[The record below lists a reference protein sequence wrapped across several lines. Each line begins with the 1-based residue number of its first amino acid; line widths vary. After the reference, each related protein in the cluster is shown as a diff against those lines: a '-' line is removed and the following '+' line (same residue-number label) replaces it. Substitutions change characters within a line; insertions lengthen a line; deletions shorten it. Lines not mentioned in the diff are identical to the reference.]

1 MCINSFDAR
10 PLTHSDITPVGAL
23 RCSLLWESDTSLL
36 IGWYD
41 TVLLLQIK
49 PRADISSLNTT
60 TTAATAA
67 ASRAGLTMPPPP
79 PQQQQ
84 PTRLGEITLRWRTDC
99 VISGLFPFD
108 ADSVAVLGYVSVLEE
123 EESED
128 EEEEGPS
135 DGDDA
140 GAAAGEGAGQVTTAS
155 ASSSTAGGAVVCRAE
170 LQLRAR
176 RDGRVFSAEV
186 LPLEG
191 DDRVRDSRGYL
202 LASSVALTCKKAPGP
217 GLWRLPR
224 GLAAGQPAQQAPP
237 QQQQQQHHGGGGG
250 GGGAALSSWSA
261 STLSTAGESFAPVM
275 LVAAPRD
282 LLVARVRTVD
292 DRILWE
298 LRRGNLA
305 AAIQLALLNRHLLTQ
320 QRFHALAAAYLE
332 QLMERG
338 CVACIACIACNVAS
352 A

>member
-1 MCINSFDAR
+1 LFCVCSFIHLTAIPN
-10 PLTHSDITPVGAL
+10 PLQQPTVGAL

-36 IGWYD
+36 VGWYD

-49 PRADISSLNTT
+49 PRADISASATT
-60 TTAATAA
+60 SSSPARTAA
-67 ASRAGLTMPPPP
+67 
-79 PQQQQ
+79 QQ

-108 ADSVAVLGYVSVLEE
+108 GDSVALLGYVSVLEDDDSEAEDEDEQDE
-123 EESED
+123 EEST
-128 EEEEGPS
+128 GPAAAAAAAAKTATTAAPS
-135 DGDDA
+135 PSSAQQGQG
-140 GAAAGEGAGQVTTAS
+140 GAAA
-155 ASSSTAGGAVVCRAE
+155 AVVCRAE

-176 RDGRVFSAEV
+176 ADGRLFSAEV

-224 GLAAGQPAQQAPP
+224 GLMAGQPQL
-237 QQQQQQHHGGGGG
+237 QHQSPAAAAAASASSPSHPS
-250 GGGAALSSWSA
+250 GGGAALSSSSASASA

-298 LRRGNLA
+298 LKRGDLE

-320 QRFHALAAAYLE
+320 QRVRK
-332 QLMERG
+332 ERSVG
-338 CVACIACIACNVAS
+338 
-352 A
+352 